1 MAAGRADGDGTSGP
15 GEKEPNLNP
24 SGEDSAGSTAESAHW
39 RASRARL
46 FSALPR
52 YSGTALALRNRA
64 FLSAPM
70 IVAGDRLL
78 LWCDHG
84 PVRTIGELACR
95 LGDWPLALAAD
106 NLAAVVSRI
115 EGFESFVPTDT
126 CAALVENALSPILSL
141 IERLAGL
148 PVDCEEFRRRPAAVQ
163 MSDEV
168 QIGFRVVETER
179 LQPLL
184 RGWVRA
190 SPDVWRQL
198 DFARA
203 PTLHTQRTDP
213 VPVRLTVE
221 VGRLRLPLREL
232 RGLQVGDALRPQS
245 RILRSDHLSVRIADA
260 GNHFVL
266 RARVQGEDLFMEHA
280 VNTPSAV
287 DAPPDERVAQPGA
300 LDDVECDLTF
310 ELGSLR
316 MTVGDIGR
324 LRAGHAMRLGVRLQE
339 QPVRVLVNGKLL
351 ARGELAAVG
360 DELVVVLT
368 DTARLPGV

>member
-1 MAAGRADGDGTSGP
+1 VTPLKQEIDNRAA
-15 GEKEPNLNP
+15 ENN
-24 SGEDSAGSTAESAHW
+24 AGKV
-39 RASRARL
+39 SRARL
-46 FSALPR
+46 FAALPR
-52 YSGTALALRNRA
+52 YSSTAIALRNRA
-64 FLSAPM
+64 FRSAPM

-78 LWCDHG
+78 LWCDYG

-106 NLAAVVSRI
+106 NLSAVEPRL
-115 EGFESFVPTDT
+115 EGFESFVPSDT
-126 CAALVENALSPILSL
+126 CAALVEHALSPILSL

-148 PVDCEEFRRRPAAVQ
+148 PVDCEEFRRGPPAVQ
-163 MSDEV
+163 VGDAV
-168 QIGFRVVETER
+168 QIGFIVVEAER

-184 RGWVRA
+184 RGWVRTT
-190 SPDVWRQL
+190 PDAWHQL
-198 DFARA
+198 NFDRS
-203 PTLHTQRTDP
+203 PTLHSRRTDP

-221 VGRLRLPLREL
+221 VGRVRLALREL

-245 RILRSDHLSVRIADA
+245 QILRSDHLVVQLADSSR
-260 GNHFVL
+260 HFVL
-266 RARVQGEDLFMEHA
+266 HARIQGDDLFVENF
-280 VNTPSAV
+280 VNIPSAA
-287 DAPPDERVAQPGA
+287 DTPPHDRLASDDA
-300 LDDVECDLTF
+300 LDDVECDLSF

-368 DTARLPGV
+368 DTRRLPGV

>member
-1 MAAGRADGDGTSGP
+1 MNPLGQDSEGRAAES
-15 GEKEPNLNP
+15 NP
-24 SGEDSAGSTAESAHW
+24 S

-52 YSGTALALRNRA
+52 YSGTEITLRNRA
-64 FLSAPM
+64 FRSDPM

-106 NLAAVVSRI
+106 NLSAVESRL

-148 PVDCEEFRRRPAAVQ
+148 PVDCEEFRRGAPVVQ

-168 QIGFRVVETER
+168 QIGFRVVEIER

-190 SPDVWRQL
+190 SPDLWRQL

-203 PTLHTQRTDP
+203 PIVRTRRTEP

-232 RGLQVGDALRPQS
+232 RGLQAGDALRPQS
-245 RILRSDHLSVRIADA
+245 RILRSDHLSVQIADA
-260 GNHFVL
+260 GRHFVL
-266 RARVQGEDLFMEHA
+266 RARAQGEDLFVEHA

-287 DAPPDERVAQPGA
+287 DAPPDDRPAHPDA
-300 LDDVECDLTF
+300 LDEVECDLTF

-368 DTARLPGV
+368 DTGRLPGV

>member
-1 MAAGRADGDGTSGP
+1 MTPLKQDIDNRAA
-15 GEKEPNLNP
+15 ENN
-24 SGEDSAGSTAESAHW
+24 AGKV
-39 RASRARL
+39 SRARL
-46 FSALPR
+46 FAALPR
-52 YSGTALALRNRA
+52 YSSTAIALRNRA
-64 FLSAPM
+64 FRSAPM

-78 LWCDHG
+78 LWCDYG

-106 NLAAVVSRI
+106 NLSAVEPRL
-115 EGFESFVPTDT
+115 EGFESFVPSDT
-126 CAALVENALSPILSL
+126 CAALVEHALSPILSL

-148 PVDCEEFRRRPAAVQ
+148 PVDCEEFRRGPPAVQ
-163 MSDEV
+163 VGDAV
-168 QIGFRVVETER
+168 QIGFIVVEAER

-184 RGWVRA
+184 RGWVRTT
-190 SPDVWRQL
+190 PDAWHQL
-198 DFARA
+198 NFDRS
-203 PTLHTQRTDP
+203 PTLHSRRTDP

-221 VGRLRLPLREL
+221 VGRVRLALREL

-245 RILRSDHLSVRIADA
+245 QILRSDHLMVQLADSSR
-260 GNHFVL
+260 HFVL
-266 RARVQGEDLFMEHA
+266 HARIQGDDLFVENF
-280 VNTPSAV
+280 VNIPSAA
-287 DAPPDERVAQPGA
+287 DTPPHDRLASDDA
-300 LDDVECDLTF
+300 LDDVECDLSF

-368 DTARLPGV
+368 DTRRRPGV